1 MKTKRNLLSV
11 MVAIVCSLMFA
22 TSTVSAQSPLPATVD
37 NYTVTPYASGI
48 AISYDLGNDYL
59 NFPKQNMIREYR
71 VWDATAT
78 NLLYSFYPGNFFPDG
93 SGVLLTASYSVYD
106 TLVVPIGNYVVQ
118 TFVFH
123 NGQNQIGVTTEFRYE
138 SPQTPVYVPIAFV
151 QGNNLPFSL
160 APNPVSNYLGISGLA
175 PGVSE
180 IKIIDLTGKTVLQQK
195 LSLASSSANTIRL
208 DVSHLKNGIYLA
220 SAGGHTVKFVK
231 N

>member
-1 MKTKRNLLSV
+1 
-11 MVAIVCSLMFA
+11 
-22 TSTVSAQSPLPATVD
+22 
-37 NYTVTPYASGI
+37 
-48 AISYDLGNDYL
+48 
-59 NFPKQNMIREYR
+59 
-71 VWDATAT
+71 
-78 NLLYSFYPGNFFPDG
+78 
-93 SGVLLTASYSVYD
+93 
-106 TLVVPIGNYVVQ
+106 
-118 TFVFH
+118 
-123 NGQNQIGVTTEFRYE
+123 
-138 SPQTPVYVPIAFV
+138 V